1 MISVRIGVQYPSS
14 AESLVSSI
22 QSNFG
27 VQAVID
33 NSFVEYIAG
42 TTQQLKFLTENPIGG

>member
-1 MISVRIGVQYPSS
+1 MIGVRIGVQYPSS

-22 QSNFG
+22 KSNLR

-33 NSFVEYIAG
+33 NSFVENIDGLTAPL
-42 TTQQLKFLTENPIGG
+42 TDLTENPIGG